1 MKIFI
6 PMAGKGT
13 RLRPFT
19 LSRPK
24 PLLEIIDKPIVEHL
38 IDQITSTLSSEIE
51 EIVYIL
57 GDEAY
62 FDSSVVESLAL
73 ISKKYNAKT
82 KVYRQLDKLGT
93 GHAIMCAEES
103 LTGPAIIAYAD
114 TMIQGKI
121 EIDLNADGMIWV
133 KKVENPSSYGV
144 VNLDKEYNIIELIE
158 KPKDFISDLAVV
170 GIYYFKESSFLRDE
184 LKNHLKEKLEPG
196 REYLLN
202 YGIEKMIEKNK
213 IFKSQEI
220 ETWMDCGTPQLLL
233 ESAKII
239 MKSKQK
245 DSNENNLSQE
255 GTVIINHPVFIG
267 RNVTVKDS
275 TLGPNVSIG
284 DNCIISDS
292 IIQSSL
298 VYNDS
303 NISNANI
310 KNSILGSN
318 CNYDGSHKEIFLGD
332 YSQINNNE
340 K

>member
-1 MKIFI
+1 
-6 PMAGKGT
+6 MAGRGT

-24 PLLEIIDKPIVEHL
+24 PLLQIIDKPIVEHL
-38 IDQITSTLSSEIE
+38 IDQITSTLLSEIE

-57 GDEAY
+57 GEEAY
-62 FDSSVVESLAL
+62 FDSTVVDSLTL

-103 LTGPAIIAYAD
+103 LSGPAIIAYAD

-133 KKVENPSSYGV
+133 KKVEDPSSYGV
-144 VNLDKEYNIIELIE
+144 VNLDEEHNIKELIE
-158 KPKDFISDLAVV
+158 KPKDFVSDLAVV

-184 LKNHLKEKLEPG
+184 LKRHLKEKLEPG

-220 ETWMDCGTPQLLL
+220 EIWMDCGTPQLLL
-233 ESAKII
+233 ESAKTI
-239 MKSKQK
+239 MKSKEK
-245 DSNENNLSQE
+245 YSNENNFSRE
-255 GTVIINHPVFIG
+255 GKVIINDPVFIG
-267 RNVTVKDS
+267 KNVSLKNS

-284 DNCIISDS
+284 NNCVITDS
-292 IIQSSL
+292 KIQSSI

-310 KNSILGSN
+310 NNSILGSN
-318 CNYDGSHKEIFLGD
+318 CNYDGSNKEIFLGD